1 MRGENVSFRECKGSN
16 FSKNPLLVGSSHQ
29 QAATADDSFTPSR
42 VDANA
47 VFSDKTEFYTALH
60 LWPLGEASWGF
71 PGSRLNVLKR
81 GFKEKNTNLKENNKE
96 VRCRKISFCL
106 KRKGM

>member
-1 MRGENVSFRECKGSN
+1 LGALREAGFKLFKKSP
-16 FSKNPLLVGSSHQ
+16 SVGSSHQ

-60 LWPLGEASWGF
+60 LWPLGEAVGV
-71 PGSRLNVLKR
+71 SR
-81 GFKEKNTNLKENNKE
+81 E
-96 VRCRKISFCL
+96 VVSTF
-106 KRKGM
+106 